1 MQEILYSFLKI
12 CAILKLILIIE
23 RSVFMRLLVFVLN
36 AHEKLDALLNE
47 LEQSGIRGATILEST
62 GMAKVLHHDEE
73 EIPFLGSLRTFLNPS
88 REKSNT
94 ILTVIRDEQLTVAVD
109 AIERVVGD
117 LRKANAGIVFSL
129 PLDFVKGL
137 SIDE

>member
-1 MQEILYSFLKI
+1 
-12 CAILKLILIIE
+12 
-23 RSVFMRLLVFVLN
+23 MRLLVFVLYH
-36 AHEKLDALLNE
+36 HEKLDELLTE
-47 LEQSGIRGATILEST
+47 LEKSGIRGATILEST

-73 EIPFLGSLRTFLNPS
+73 EELTFLSSLRGLLNPS

-94 ILTVIRDEQLTVAVD
+94 ILTVIRDEQLNTAVN

-117 LRKANAGIVFSL
+117 LHKKNAGIVFSL

-137 SIDE
+137 SDGE